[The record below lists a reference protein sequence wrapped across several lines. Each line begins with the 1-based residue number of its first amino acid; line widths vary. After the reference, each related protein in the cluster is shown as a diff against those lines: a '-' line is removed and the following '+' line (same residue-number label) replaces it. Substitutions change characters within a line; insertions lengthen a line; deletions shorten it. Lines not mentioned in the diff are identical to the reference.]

1 MSETSVPAP
10 APAPPAAGAVVL
22 AGSSGPSRPAGPPRA
37 ALQPLPRWLPFE
49 WIVASR
55 FLAEGRTQTAFI
67 IGGIAIGV
75 GVIVFM
81 SALLSG
87 LQANFVR
94 RALTG
99 QPHIQLLPP
108 KEVVRPLRGGDG
120 DAGGNAAGG
129 APAALP
135 GPIVQAPLQRLKS
148 IDQWQAVASQIRALP
163 EVLVVAPVVGGSA
176 LVLRG
181 DASRSISVTGM
192 EPESYFRIVPM
203 HEKVVRGSARVTGS
217 DILIG
222 TELASDLGVG
232 VGDKLRVTAASGSAN
247 TLTITG
253 VFDLGS
259 KGANTRST
267 FMALRTAQSLMGLP
281 GGVSVLDVTV
291 ADVYAAETAARR
303 ITALTGVQAD
313 SWIKTNEQFFSA
325 VSAQTTANT
334 AIRFFVALSVA
345 FGIASVL
352 VVSVVQKSR
361 EIGILRAMGIS
372 RAQIM
377 RVFLLQGG
385 LLGLGGALAG
395 SGLGALALMAWQRF
409 ARNADG
415 TPMFALSF
423 EPRLF
428 VLALGLATL
437 TGLLA
442 ALAPALRAAR
452 LDPVV
457 AIRG

>member
-1 MSETSVPAP
+1 M
-10 APAPPAAGAVVL
+10 
-22 AGSSGPSRPAGPPRA
+22 
-37 ALQPLPRWLPFE
+37 
-49 WIVASR
+49 
-55 FLAEGRTQTAFI
+55 AEGRMQTAFI
-67 IGGIAIGV
+67 VGGVAIGV

-99 QPHIQLLPP
+99 QAHLQLLPP
-108 KEVVRPLRGGDG
+108 KEVVRPLRGAPERDG
-120 DAGGNAAGG
+120 AGVVAGAGNEG
-129 APAALP
+129 A
-135 GPIVQAPLQRLKS
+135 IVQPPLQRLKS
-148 IDQWQAVASQIRALP
+148 IDQWQSLAAQMRALP
-163 EVLVVAPVVGGSA
+163 EVAVVSAAATGSA
-176 LVLRG
+176 LVVRG
-181 DASRSISVTGM
+181 DASRAISLIGM
-192 EPESYFRIVPM
+192 DPETYFRIVPM
-203 HEKVVRGSARVTGS
+203 PEKIVRGSARVGS
-217 DILIG
+217 GDILVG

-232 VGDKLRVTAASGSAN
+232 VGDKLRITAARGAAS

-259 KGANTRST
+259 KPANARTT
-267 FMALRTAQSLMGLP
+267 FVALRTAQSLLGLP

-291 ADVYAAETAARR
+291 HDIYGAERLAQR
-303 ITALTGVQAD
+303 ITRTTGVQAD
-313 SWIKTNEQFFSA
+313 SWIKTNEQFFAA

-372 RAQIM
+372 RGQVL

-395 SGLGALALMAWQRF
+395 SLLGVSALVMWQRLQ
-409 ARNADG
+409 RNPDG
-415 TPMFALSF
+415 TPLFPLTLEPALF
-423 EPRLF
+423 IAAIL
-428 VLALGLATL
+428 VATV
-437 TGLLA
+437 TGLVA
-442 ALAPALRAAR
+442 AFAPALRAAR